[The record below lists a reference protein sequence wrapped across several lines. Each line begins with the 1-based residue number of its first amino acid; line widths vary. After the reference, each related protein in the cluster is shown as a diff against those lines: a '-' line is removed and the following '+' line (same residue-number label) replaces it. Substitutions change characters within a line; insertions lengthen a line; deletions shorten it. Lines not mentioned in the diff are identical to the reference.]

1 MYRVLLSIAIVFIAM
16 STQAQDR
23 FANVQITSEKINE
36 QLYMLQGAG
45 GNILISTGEDG
56 VLMIDDQFAQ
66 LSEKIME
73 KVKEI
78 SGTEVSYLINTHWHG
93 DHTGGNENFGNA
105 GATIIAHDNVR
116 IRMKRGRPKI
126 EGREI
131 PPAPAVALPAITFGK
146 DMKVHF
152 NGDDIHLFHFHNGH
166 TDGDGIVFFPEDNVI
181 HMGDTFFNLRYPF
194 IDLKSGG
201 DVDGLLKT
209 LGEVLFMI
217 DDSTVVVP
225 GHGPLGNKADLMKYR
240 DILTELRDKVAAM
253 IKEGKD
259 LDAIKASGFSSQYD
273 ESMGG
278 GFINPERFAEFL
290 FHGLSQQ

>member
-1 MYRVLLSIAIVFIAM
+1 MMLGLH
-16 STQAQDR
+16 AQDR
-23 FANVQITSEKINE
+23 FANVQITAEKIND
-36 QLYMLQGAG
+36 QLHMLQGAG

-56 VLMIDDQFAQ
+56 VLMIDDQFAP
-66 LSEKIME
+66 LSEKIMA
-73 KVKEI
+73 KIKEI

-93 DHTGGNENFGNA
+93 DHTGGNENFGKA
-105 GATIIAHDNVR
+105 GATIIAHENVR
-116 IRMKRGRPKI
+116 MRMQRGRPKI

-131 PPAPAVALPAITFGK
+131 PPAPAVALPVITFGT

-166 TDGDGIVFFPEDNVI
+166 TDGDGIIFFPEDNVI

-217 DDSTVVVP
+217 DDSTVIVP

-273 ESMGG
+273 EDMGG

-290 FHGLSQQ
+290 FQGLSKN